1 MSASDPN
8 QNEMKV
14 PSLFQIAACFED
26 FFPAAGS
33 NQRALAVSRT
43 PFANLMSH
51 PEQLMAVLR
60 CTNHPNHTATPRNNK
75 LNPAGRAARRA
86 TSRKP
91 GVNSWEKQNSH
102 PLPEL
107 QKVKFSLEAPAA
119 NSVKLAAD
127 FTHWE
132 KFPVEMTRSPE
143 GIWFTVVPLALGSY
157 SYRFLVDGEWQEDPR
172 CIRRVPNPFGTAN
185 AVRVV
190 E

>member
-1 MSASDPN
+1 MSLRYPN

-91 GVNSWEKQNSH
+91 GSTPGKTEQS
-102 PLPEL
+102 
-107 QKVKFSLEAPAA
+107 PAA
-119 NSVKLAAD
+119 RTPKSQIFAGSAGGQ
-127 FTHWE
+127 FGQ
-132 KFPVEMTRSPE
+132 TRR
-143 GIWFTVVPLALGSY
+143 GFYALGKVPG
-157 SYRFLVDGEWQEDPR
+157 RDDAFPGRHLVHRRPAGAGKLFLPFPRGRGMAGGPR